1 MLTPIKAAQLSWLG
15 TGLGSWAIAAQQ
27 HYSFL
32 ENLEKDQLDLYWFG
46 NKEGIWNT
54 QYEKM
59 SLNFVGIWGRDVARE
74 PPSKDDEQALTVDIP
89 KKLSR
94 RKNPDVQ
101 VCSIAH

>member
-1 MLTPIKAAQLSWLG
+1 
-15 TGLGSWAIAAQQ
+15 
-27 HYSFL
+27 
-32 ENLEKDQLDLYWFG
+32 
-46 NKEGIWNT
+46 
-54 QYEKM
+54 M